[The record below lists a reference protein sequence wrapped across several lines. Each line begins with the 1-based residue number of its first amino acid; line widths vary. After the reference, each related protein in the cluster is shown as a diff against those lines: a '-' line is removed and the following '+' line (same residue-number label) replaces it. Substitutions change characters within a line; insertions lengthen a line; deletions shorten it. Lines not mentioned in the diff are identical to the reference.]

1 MCVWAPS
8 RSLTFYPR
16 SFLKTHEH
24 THTQAHTFYGFDV
37 SSTYALVVGHFGV
50 TYTLT
55 HRKTLDISIAPATYV
70 KVHVL
75 PTWITEIPM
84 SERESERQVGGTHRD
99 RRRLARDHPCEW
111 C

>member
-16 SFLKTHEH
+16 SYLNKHERAH
-24 THTQAHTFYGFDV
+24 THTHTFYGFDV

-55 HRKTLDISIAPATYV
+55 HYKALDIFIALVIYV
-70 KVHVL
+70 ERHL
-75 PTWITEIPM
+75 FPTCIIDIPL
-84 SERESERQVGGTHRD
+84 SERESEKKVGGTQRD
-99 RRRLARDHPCEW
+99 RRRLALPCEW
-111 C
+111 